1 MARSL
6 GFDPA
11 ASSFAEP
18 RVTPEISAEYQRLD
32 RYHRHHNFGYNRCI
46 RDLRIAQTEL
56 AARLIVSPAT
66 AAAIPPLAT
75 TSELSNRTQSER
87 HPGETLLGLTDIC
100 TRLGMD
106 STAFAPNNR
115 SNNPADKPNHNTTL
129 PSHNR
134 TAR

>member
-11 ASSFAEP
+11 ASPLADP
-18 RVTPEISAEYQRLD
+18 RVTPEVSAEYERLN
-32 RYHRHHNFGYNRCI
+32 RYLRHHNFGYNRSI

-75 TSELSNRTQSER
+75 TSELTNRTQNPNHHR
-87 HPGETLLGLTDIC
+87 DVLLGLTDIC
-100 TRLGMD
+100 TRLRID
-106 STAFAPNNR
+106 LTAFAPQE
-115 SNNPADKPNHNTTL
+115 ALK
-129 PSHNR
+129 
-134 TAR
+134 